1 MTKHWNINQFWL
13 LNCYFSHISLKPPSS
28 PHNSLLLF
36 FMFPYGP
43 HKLYHIPIWFNPLL
57 LFIIIHLFTLFKF
70 FYSTHMCNIYLVPLI
85 LCTIYI
91 VQDKALHT
99 HLQQKPQKPLD
110 GFNLFQ
116 LSTHIHLSLYSS
128 FHIKI
133 GPLPLTIS
141 FNHTLISNPCAISH
155 ATF

>member
-1 MTKHWNINQFWL
+1 MKHKSIL
-13 LNCYFSHISLKPPSS
+13 TSK
-28 PHNSLLLF
+28 LLLF
-36 FMFPYGP
+36 PYIIKTTLITTQTHCCSFSCFHAIGP

-57 LFIIIHLFTLFKF
+57 LFIIIHLFTSFNF
-70 FYSTHMCNIYLVPLI
+70 VYSTHMCNVYLVPLI

-99 HLQQKPQKPLD
+99 HLQQKPQKSLD
-110 GFNLFQ
+110 GFNLLQ

-141 FNHTLISNPCAISH
+141 FNHTLISKPCAISH